1 MISRR
6 ILLSG
11 LACVAASPAG
21 AADTP
26 VAATVDRAVQDF
38 LTACPQSIGMSIGLC
53 LAGATHRFNYGR
65 VAPGAEAEPRSDT
78 IYALASIT
86 KTFTGTLL
94 AQGQLEGR
102 LRLDDDIRQ
111 YLDGTYPNLEFQ
123 GHPIRLCDLVDHR
136 SGLPFMMPDRPET
149 RPDYPGGG
157 SFATRIAEIYK
168 TYRRADFYADLHK
181 VTLAHVPGETFQY
194 SNAAA
199 MLAGY
204 ILERIYRQPYE
215 TLVKARITEPLG
227 MIDTTITLSTSQA
240 RRTVKGYD
248 ATGTAAPDNPD
259 ALQGAGALK
268 STLNDMLKYTAWQM
282 AESDPAVKLSHQ
294 SYTGPGAYQAG
305 LNWQM
310 LASGGRR
317 VIWQSGNIE
326 GFNSYC
332 IVEPE
337 LGLGLVALF
346 NQADE
351 RSNPAHNGLVNA
363 ILKGIA
369 PEAVLLP

>member
-1 MISRR
+1 MISKRS
-6 ILLSG
+6 LLTG
-11 LACVAASPAG
+11 LACVAASPAWS
-21 AADTP
+21 ADTT
-26 VAATVDRAVQDF
+26 VAAAVDQAVQDF
-38 LTACPQSIGMSIGLC
+38 LAACPQSVGVSIGLC
-53 LAGATHRFNYGR
+53 LNGSTYRFNYGR
-65 VAPGAEAEPRSDT
+65 VAPGAKAAPASDT

-94 AQGQLEGR
+94 AQGQLDGR
-102 LRLDDDIRQ
+102 LKLDDDIRQ
-111 YLDGTYPNLEFQ
+111 YLAGDYPNLEFQ

-136 SGLPFMMPDRPET
+136 SGLPFILPDRPET
-149 RPDYPGGG
+149 RPDYAGGG
-157 SFATRIAEIYK
+157 SFGARIAEIYK
-168 TYRRADFYADLHK
+168 TYGRTDFYADLHK
-181 VTLAHVPGETFQY
+181 VTLTNVPGEKFQY

-204 ILERIYRQPYE
+204 ILEGIYRRPYE
-215 TLVKARITEPLG
+215 ALVKARITEPLG
-227 MIDTTITLSTSQA
+227 MIDTTITLSPAQTK
-240 RRTVKGYD
+240 RTLKGYD

-268 STLNDMLKYTAWQM
+268 STLDDMLKYAAWQV
-282 AESDPAVKLSHQ
+282 AEGDPAVKLSHP
-294 SYTGPGAYQAG
+294 SYTGPGTYQAG

-310 LASGGRR
+310 LTSGGRR

-332 IVEPE
+332 VAEPE

-351 RSNPAHNGLVNA
+351 RSNPAHNSLVNA

-369 PEAVLLP
+369 LEAVLLP